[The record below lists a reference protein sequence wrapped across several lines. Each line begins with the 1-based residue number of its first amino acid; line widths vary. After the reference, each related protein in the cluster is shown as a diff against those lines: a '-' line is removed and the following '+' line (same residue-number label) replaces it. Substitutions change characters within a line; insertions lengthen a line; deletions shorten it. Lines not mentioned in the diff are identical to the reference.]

1 MEKLSTNSPLDK
13 ILGGGIEINT
23 ITNVY
28 GPAGSGKT
36 NIMLLTSLV
45 ASEKKE
51 VIYIDT
57 EGSFSMERFTQIG
70 GTEKNLKNIKFL
82 EIHSWKEQ
90 DEKISKLEKTISK
103 NVGLIVIDSIVA
115 LYRLELDQENF
126 QKVNRQLATQY
137 SVLSRISR
145 KYNIPVLVTNQV
157 YGSGEETELTSK
169 AIAKYWSKVLVEL
182 KKTEKENHRIAILR
196 KHRSMPEGK
205 KIEFE
210 IVENGIKEVK
220 FGLF

>member
-1 MEKLSTNSPLDK
+1 
-13 ILGGGIEINT
+13 
-23 ITNVY
+23 
-28 GPAGSGKT
+28 
-36 NIMLLTSLV
+36 
-45 ASEKKE
+45 
-51 VIYIDT
+51 
-57 EGSFSMERFTQIG
+57 MERFKQIG

-82 EIHSWKEQ
+82 EIHGWKEQ
-90 DEKISKLEKTISK
+90 DEKISRLEKIINK

-157 YGSGEETELTSK
+157 YGSGEEIELTSK